1 MSMHFKAPNP
11 SLKDIFETLEYQK
24 LMLDRLKSPF
34 QSKEKPDMEDTFIK
48 FPETF
53 SINLKEK
60 KSLKE
65 IEDRLAK
72 IRLDKFEQAGPQTGD
87 ILIWSDKTI
96 KRLLVIKDKVA
107 YTCSYDKT
115 NFTILESGNAFVI
128 NPEEVIY
135 SKEACISTDKLYKIG
150 ISAEMFVTPSL
161 EEICIP
167 VYMWSTI

>member
-1 MSMHFKAPNP
+1 MITNPNLED
-11 SLKDIFETLEYQK
+11 SFEYVQYKK
-24 LMLDRLKSPF
+24 LMSDRLKIPF
-34 QSKEKPDMEDTFIK
+34 QSKEKLNMEDIIRNFL
-48 FPETF
+48 ETP
-53 SINLKEK
+53 STTLKEK

-72 IRLDKFEQAGPQTGD
+72 IRLDKFEKTGPQTGD
-87 ILIWSDKTI
+87 ILIWPDKTI

-128 NPEEVIY
+128 APEKVIY
-135 SKEACISTDKLYKIG
+135 NKEACISTDKLHKIG
-150 ISAEMFVTPSL
+150 ISAEMFVTPTL